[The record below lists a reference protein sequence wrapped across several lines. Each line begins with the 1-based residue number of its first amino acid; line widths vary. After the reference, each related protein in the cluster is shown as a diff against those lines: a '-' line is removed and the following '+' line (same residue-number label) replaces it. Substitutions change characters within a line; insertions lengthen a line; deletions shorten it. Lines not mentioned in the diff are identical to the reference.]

1 MVTHN
6 FPPNGCANNG
16 SELFRPSPPPLSLR
30 NVCILYIRFFIFLP
44 HSTALPRSRGSKA
57 LFAVDPSVRNLIM
70 RAKKPGKE
78 SPPRIPDG
86 SRYLHERCTPP
97 FYSIPLTKLQTGMM
111 HRNRVVFSIGA
122 PADFLPRLSG
132 RAAPRRDC

>member
-30 NVCILYIRFFIFLP
+30 NVCILYTVFHFPPSFYRVTEIAGL
-44 HSTALPRSRGSKA
+44 SKA